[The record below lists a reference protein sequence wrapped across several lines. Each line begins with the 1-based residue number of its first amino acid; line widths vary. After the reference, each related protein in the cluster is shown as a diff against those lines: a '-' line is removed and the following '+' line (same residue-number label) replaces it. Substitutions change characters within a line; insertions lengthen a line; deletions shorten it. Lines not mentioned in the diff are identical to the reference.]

1 MYATT
6 SRDGISTELTPQP
19 RVIALH
25 CSLSSGRQWAPLIEA
40 IGPRCA
46 AIAPDISG
54 YGSAV
59 HSLPV
64 AATLADEVILLG
76 SQLAQASGPLHLIG
90 HSYGAA
96 IAFEMAT
103 ASPLALRVRTL
114 TMIEPVLPT
123 ILLDHEQDL
132 PLYARFLDL
141 AAAVRAA
148 VRRGDM
154 RSAVK
159 VSAEFWQDAGA
170 PKAGMAQERAEQL
183 ARVVKKLDGD
193 FNAVF
198 AKRSV
203 ADHARRIKV
212 PTLLLSG
219 GLSPD
224 VTRRIVL
231 RLAKCIQGARVKRL
245 PDAGHML
252 PITHATEVNAWIL
265 DHLRGRLAGNSEQ
278 GDYGYG

>member
-1 MYATT
+1 MHR
-6 SRDGISTELTPQP
+6 RDGTSTALTPQP
-19 RVIALH
+19 HVIALH
-25 CSLSSGRQWAPLIEA
+25 CSLSSSRQWASLIEA
-40 IGPRCA
+40 VAHRYQ

-64 AATLADEVILLG
+64 AATLPDEVILLG
-76 SQLAQASGPLHLIG
+76 SQLAQARGPLHLIG

-96 IAFEMAT
+96 LAFEMAT
-103 ASPLALRVRTL
+103 ASPLAARVRTL

-123 ILLDHEQDL
+123 ILLDHKQDL
-132 PLYARFLDL
+132 PLYVTFADFAD
-141 AAAVRAA
+141 VVQAA

-154 RSAVK
+154 RNAVK

-170 PKAGMAQERAEQL
+170 PKACMAEERAEQL
-183 ARVVKKLDGD
+183 ARVVRKLDGD

-198 AKRSV
+198 ARKSV
-203 ADHARRIKV
+203 ADHARRIKL

-224 VTRRIVL
+224 VTQRIVL
-231 RLAKCIQGARVKRL
+231 RLAECIKDVHVEHL
-245 PDAGHML
+245 SDAGHML
-252 PITHATEVNAWIL
+252 PITHATEVNACVL
-265 DHLRGRLAGNSEQ
+265 NQLGRRLAGDSERTDY
-278 GDYGYG
+278 DYG

>member
-1 MYATT
+1 
-6 SRDGISTELTPQP
+6 
-19 RVIALH
+19 
-25 CSLSSGRQWAPLIEA
+25 
-40 IGPRCA
+40 
-46 AIAPDISG
+46 
-54 YGSAV
+54 V

-64 AATLADEVILLG
+64 AATLADEVIFLS
-76 SQLAQASGPLHLIG
+76 SQLAQASGPLHLVG

-103 ASPLALRVRTL
+103 ASPLAARVRTL

-123 ILLDHEQDL
+123 ILLDHKQDL
-132 PLYARFLDL
+132 PLYVTFADFADV
-141 AAAVRAA
+141 VRAA

-154 RSAVK
+154 RNAVK
-159 VSAEFWQDAGA
+159 VSEEFWRDVGV
-170 PKAGMAQERAEQL
+170 PKAGMAEKRVEQL
-183 ARVVKKLDGD
+183 ARVVRKLDDD

-198 AKRSV
+198 AKQSV
-203 ADHARRIKV
+203 ADHARMIKV

-224 VTRRIVL
+224 VTQRIVL
-231 RLAKCIQGARVKRL
+231 RLAKCIQDVHVERL

-265 DHLRGRLAGNSEQ
+265 SHLRGRLAGYSEQ
-278 GDYGYG
+278 GDYDDG